1 MFKEYQLEQYS
12 KMKED
17 IIDSEESS
25 KKIILTGDF
34 GACVLAK
41 SLTIEPHQEKELVK
55 IVRKSYNIARSAGF
69 IGMFHGARVYVIPDY
84 PEKFSLIMEAQ
95 VEMEKRP
102 LGYLGGDIM
111 TRGSNLARE
120 EEYQK
125 FLDAELPVEVY
136 SPVQNKSINDKSN
149 MTEEENNHLAEK
161 IVEADV
167 ERLWN
172 SDFTV
177 LCPEQSAIGTMCEMG
192 ILYGWKYMAEK
203 LWNIFNSVKPPKDL
217 MSGSKEEQY
226 EKRIKYLDEVS
237 TKLVYEL
244 RRILDKQNY
253 AHYFDI
259 RTNHLNEKDWR
270 RSFSI
275 NQFLYGIILAATADK
290 QLHNSFDE
298 IIPILKDEY
307 SGQEKMD
314 FESEWR

>member
-1 MFKEYQLEQYS
+1 MNK
-12 KMKED
+12 
-17 IIDSEESS
+17 
-25 KKIILTGDF
+25 
-34 GACVLAK
+34 
-41 SLTIEPHQEKELVK
+41 
-55 IVRKSYNIARSAGF
+55 
-69 IGMFHGARVYVIPDY
+69 
-84 PEKFSLIMEAQ
+84 
-95 VEMEKRP
+95 P

-203 LWNIFNSVKPPKDL
+203 LWKIFTDTPAPHLDFENST
-217 MSGSKEEQY
+217 EE
-226 EKRIKYLDEVS
+226 ERNKLLLDYINEVS
-237 TKLVYEL
+237 TKLIYEIK
-244 RRILDKQNY
+244 RILDKQNY

-275 NQFLYGIILAATADK
+275 NQFLYGIILAATADGK
-290 QLHNSFDE
+290 LHNSFDE
-298 IIPILKDEY
+298 ILPLLKEEY
-307 SGQEKMD
+307 GEEQLDDDYSD
-314 FESEWR
+314 WR